1 MKNKLAMFTGAYVFA
16 TITAGIYAYKK
27 FCENKTKCVGLKR
40 QLDNEINI
48 NSQLYKNIYELNDE
62 LENKKNSKR
71 VNALRDQLAVN
82 EENWQ
87 HLFKGYE
94 EQRDRAD
101 KSDKLVEEL
110 KRTISKQNLHKME
123 MIVKMDEKDSE
134 LIKLK
139 SEVGR
144 LLENNENL
152 ERDLGDAQLTIQDQD
167 LEINSLRCM
176 IADYEEISKAKAKAD
191 IKL

>member
-1 MKNKLAMFTGAYVFA
+1 MLH
-16 TITAGIYAYKK
+16 
-27 FCENKTKCVGLKR
+27 
-40 QLDNEINI
+40 
-48 NSQLYKNIYELNDE
+48 
-62 LENKKNSKR
+62 
-71 VNALRDQLAVN
+71 DQLTVDK
-82 EENWQ
+82 ENWQ

-110 KRTISKQNLHKME
+110 KRDISNQNVLKM
-123 MIVKMDEKDSE
+123 KMLIRLDEKDSE
-134 LIKLK
+134 ILKLK

-152 ERDLGDAQLTIQDQD
+152 ERDLGDAQLALQSNDTE
-167 LEINSLRCM
+167 LKSLRARL
-176 IADYEEISKAKAKAD
+176 ADYECPDELA